1 MPIKRAESS
10 IGWYKESK
18 VVGENRR
25 KGIRGNFME
34 FVEPI
39 RDRKK
44 IEAIKKL
51 LRGSNLRDYV
61 LFTFGINSGL
71 RVSDLL
77 KLQVVDV
84 RDEKGRIK
92 DRVTLREKK
101 TGKSKTFPF
110 SETVVKALKEYLVDK
125 DLANSS
131 ALFPSRKGGGPIT
144 RQQAYRIL
152 NDAAKAVGLKDK
164 IGTHTLRKTFGYH
177 AYLTGVDITRI
188 QALMNHSS
196 PRETLR
202 YIGITQDELDDVYLN
217 LNL

>member
-1 MPIKRAESS
+1 
-10 IGWYKESK
+10 
-18 VVGENRR
+18 
-25 KGIRGNFME
+25 ME

-44 IEAIKKL
+44 IEALKKL
-51 LRGSNLRDYV
+51 LRGSNLRDYA
-61 LFTFGINSGL
+61 LFTLGINSGL

-77 KLQVVDV
+77 KLQVADV
-84 RDEKGRIK
+84 KDEKGRIR
-92 DRVTLREKK
+92 DRITIREKK

-110 SETVVKALKEYLVDK
+110 SDTVIKALKEYLGDNA
-125 DLANSS
+125 LTNET
-131 ALFPSRKGGGPIT
+131 ALFPSRKGGKPIT

-152 NDAAKAVGLKDK
+152 NDAAKAVGIKDK

-177 AYLTGVDITRI
+177 AYMAGVDITRI
-188 QALMNHSS
+188 QALLNHSS